1 MSEASPANFEL
12 AIVLPLGVIANQL
25 MKLEADLRFLSAKT
39 SRYASEPPDS
49 VLAAQAAARIEK
61 INEAL
66 EAIRTL
72 ISDIATDTQP
82 RSAKVKFP
90 KMRTDRED

>member
-1 MSEASPANFEL
+1 MSEAPANFEL

-39 SRYASEPPDS
+39 SRYESEPPDS
-49 VLAAQAAARIEK
+49 VLAAHAAPRTKK
-61 INEAL
+61 INEAV

>member
-25 MKLEADLRFLSAKT
+25 MKLEADLRFLNAKT
-39 SRYASEPPDS
+39 ARYASEPADG
-49 VLAAQAAARIEK
+49 VLAAQVASRIEK

-66 EAIRTL
+66 EVIRTL
-72 ISDIATDTQP
+72 VSDIAADIQP
-82 RSAKVKFP
+82 RSAKKFP
-90 KMRTDRED
+90 RTSADRDD